1 MKNVTQKTALTSA
14 VLAIAL
20 SSSAVHAASE
30 TGTARVFIQETI
42 VISETTQVDFGG
54 IPNADGTCSMSNA
67 GVLSGTCSGTGT
79 TGSFGVTGSAN
90 QAVTVSATAGSAVDG
105 VTFTPSL
112 ITPASTTLDG
122 AGQATVDV
130 TGALTLSGA
139 TAGQKTLNYTLT
151 VNYD

>member
-1 MKNVTQKTALTSA
+1 MKQFTQKA
-14 VLAIAL
+14 AL
-20 SSSAVHAASE
+20 SSVVLAVALASSAVYAASE
-30 TGTARVFIQETI
+30 TGTAKVFIQETI

-54 IPNADGTCSMSNA
+54 IPNADGTCTMSNT

-90 QAVTVSATAGSAVDG
+90 QSVTVSTTAGSAVDG
-105 VTFTPSL
+105 VTFAPVL

-122 AGQATVDV
+122 SGQATVDV
-130 TGALTLSGA
+130 TGALTLLSA
-139 TAGQKTLNYTLT
+139 TTGQKTLNYTLT